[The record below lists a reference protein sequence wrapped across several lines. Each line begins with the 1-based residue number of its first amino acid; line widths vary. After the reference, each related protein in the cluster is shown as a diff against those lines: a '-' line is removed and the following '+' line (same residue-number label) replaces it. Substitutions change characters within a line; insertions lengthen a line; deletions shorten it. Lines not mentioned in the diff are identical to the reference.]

1 MVKQIAGPIRAACE
15 AFVRRGDASGRGVKG
30 RMLGLFEDLSSQA
43 VTSAARPASRLLK
56 ARFTEVRLEIVGAL
70 ADWGDPIQQAA
81 DAVAEREETR
91 LRRSDAQ
98 RRATV
103 LGELQTLRDN
113 MPNLE
118 LVSKV

>member
-1 MVKQIAGPIRAACE
+1 MLDL
-15 AFVRRGDASGRGVKG
+15 FRGLAD
-30 RMLGLFEDLSSQA
+30 QA

-56 ARFTEVRLEIVGAL
+56 ARFAEVRLDIVKAL
-70 ADWGDPIQQAA
+70 GDWGDPIQQAA

-103 LGELQTLRDN
+103 LGELQALRDA
-113 MPNLE
+113 MPHPHLDAE
-118 LVSKV
+118 P